1 MFDIYRTNELLKKG
15 TATRASLLKSLFGIW
30 HTNEAVPL
38 LDYIIESQK
47 TTNPINLVG
56 IDNQFLSISKTHLL
70 ADFTTFVDSLSEI
83 SKTDLTPDSL
93 FVKSLKNT
101 MRLSNYFNKV
111 PVEDTLILY
120 NKLER
125 IKKVITNNKLKD
137 TYFNFWEHI
146 INNIQSDYRKNY
158 NRGQG
163 IRDKQMA
170 LNLDFWLNQNDNKK
184 MIIWAASS
192 HLIYNTTCVFDQTD
206 KNFKHL
212 KPMGSLIKKKY
223 LDKYYFLAFTPF
235 QGKIGFKGYF
245 GLAKS
250 KIKSKEKSFEE
261 FVNND
266 YGCDYAFYSLRNSK
280 NIDYLKRKGVK
291 SSNILWARNVKMDL
305 SKVCDGI
312 FYIKNE
318 KLVTSIKK

>member
-1 MFDIYRTNELLKKG
+1 
-15 TATRASLLKSLFGIW
+15 
-30 HTNEAVPL
+30 
-38 LDYIIESQK
+38 
-47 TTNPINLVG
+47 
-56 IDNQFLSISKTHLL
+56 
-70 ADFTTFVDSLSEI
+70 
-83 SKTDLTPDSL
+83 
-93 FVKSLKNT
+93 
-101 MRLSNYFNKV
+101 
-111 PVEDTLILY
+111 
-120 NKLER
+120 
-125 IKKVITNNKLKD
+125 
-137 TYFNFWEHI
+137 
-146 INNIQSDYRKNY
+146 
-158 NRGQG
+158 
-163 IRDKQMA
+163 
-170 LNLDFWLNQNDNKK
+170 

-235 QGKIGFKGYF
+235 QVKIGFKGYF

-280 NIDYLKRKGVK
+280 NIDYLKRKDVK

-305 SKVCDGI
+305 SKVCEYTRQFPCTFSRKIRILFII
-312 FYIKNE
+312 FSKS
-318 KLVTSIKK
+318 SIRNFELSI